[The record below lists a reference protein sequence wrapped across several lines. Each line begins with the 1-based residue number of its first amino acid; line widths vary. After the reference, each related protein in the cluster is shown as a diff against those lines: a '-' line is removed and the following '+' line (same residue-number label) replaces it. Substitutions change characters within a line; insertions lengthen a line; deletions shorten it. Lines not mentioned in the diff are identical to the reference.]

1 MESWPDGAKYE
12 GDYID
17 GKKEGKG
24 KLTFADGSY
33 YEGEF
38 KQMRFVGMA
47 SITGQMESTTK
58 DPGVTTRCTAK
69 AC

>member
-1 MESWPDGAKYE
+1 MEVWPDGARYE
-12 GDYID
+12 GKYKD

-38 KQMRFVGMA
+38 MQNEISGM
-47 SITGQMESTTK
+47 G
-58 DPGVTTRCTAK
+58 
-69 AC
+69 